1 RLAAFRRLANREQA
15 LARSDQVD
23 FLVVDAI
30 LGRYE
35 HGDEKHAEDVATVT
49 FELRPRL
56 VVVLRV
62 CQQLL
67 ERAGVDVLRQV
78 LSQLLGR
85 GVEQVDPLRH
95 AQLRGAASAA
105 IRWPSSAAR

>member
-1 RLAAFRRLANREQA
+1 SRSLANRKEA
-15 LARSDQVD
+15 LTRSDQVD

-30 LGRYE
+30 LVRYE
-35 HGDEKHAEDVATVT
+35 HGDEKHPEDVVTVT
-49 FELRPRL
+49 FELWPRL
-56 VVVLRV
+56 VIVPCG

-78 LSQLLGR
+78 PSQLLGR
-85 GVEQVDPLRH
+85 RVEQVDPLRH